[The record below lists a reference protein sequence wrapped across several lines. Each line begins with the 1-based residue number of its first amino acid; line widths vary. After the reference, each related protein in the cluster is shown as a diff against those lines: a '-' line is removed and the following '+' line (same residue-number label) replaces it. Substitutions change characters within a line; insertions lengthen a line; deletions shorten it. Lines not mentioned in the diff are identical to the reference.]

1 MSDIIDIGEVPDRI
15 HLQITNKECI
25 KALKMY
31 SIKFDRTMAN
41 AACRL
46 LRRGLAMEDIQG

>member
-25 KALKMY
+25 RALKMY